1 MHVQKSYR
9 ANQSLSEIDIYGSN
23 FSSLLR
29 KVWEILSSGNLSTL
43 FSACFTSFP
52 ATTANT
58 FSVAHWGAG
67 FSFYHLFSIQWAM
80 VHIAHSGLK
89 SRNRCC
95 SCIFHWADL
104 SCKPRQ
110 WLIKLANSFV
120 RRFVMC
126 PTFCYHAAVHIS
138 ALQLQ
143 VASPRT
149 WQMWQ
154 LLEYFTLSAEVI
166 CSVFPNELMQLWFK
180 FF

>member
-1 MHVQKSYR
+1 MDVQKSYS
-9 ANQSLSEIDIYGSN
+9 AIQSLSEIDTCGSS
-23 FSSLLR
+23 FSSLLTE
-29 KVWEILSSGNLSTL
+29 VWENLSSGHLSAL

-58 FSVAHWGAG
+58 FSVAHWVAG
-67 FSFYHLFSIQWAM
+67 FSFYHPFSIQWVM
-80 VHIAHSGLK
+80 VHIAHAGLK

-120 RRFVMC
+120 HRFMLC

-138 ALQLQ
+138 ALQLK
-143 VASPRT
+143 VASPWT

-154 LLEYFTLSAEVI
+154 LLEYFTLSARVT
-166 CSVFPNELMQLWFK
+166 CSVFPNDLMQLWFK